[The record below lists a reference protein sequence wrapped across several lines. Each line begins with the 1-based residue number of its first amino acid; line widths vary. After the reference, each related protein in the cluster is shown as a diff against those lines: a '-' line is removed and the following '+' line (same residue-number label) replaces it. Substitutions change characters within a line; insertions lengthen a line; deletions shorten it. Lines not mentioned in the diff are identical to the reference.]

1 MILTTA
7 RKVTLKGSTRMEI
20 QKKEEPDLSEELGT
34 DPKFNKLRSIG
45 STPHA
50 GSRPKYSADS
60 QVRRLFRTP
69 ILVSM

>member
-1 MILTTA
+1 
-7 RKVTLKGSTRMEI
+7 MEI